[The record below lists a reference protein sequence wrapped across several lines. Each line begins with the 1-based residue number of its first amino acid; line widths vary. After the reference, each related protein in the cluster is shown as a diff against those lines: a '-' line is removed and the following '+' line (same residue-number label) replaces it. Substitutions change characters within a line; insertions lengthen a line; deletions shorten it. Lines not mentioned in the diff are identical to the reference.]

1 MPGLMNNSKGFTLI
15 EVMIALVVLAIGM
28 LGLASIQAV
37 GLQNNATAYMR
48 TLAMQS
54 AYNMADM
61 IRTANGTDGTVTA
74 TYNNVTSTLGSAP
87 ASCIQ
92 NDTSLPDCSSS
103 AMAAFDIYQWKERLA
118 DILPSGRG
126 AVTRTTDIYE
136 IKIMWDEDRTGVTG
150 ENCSGNSSVDLKCYT
165 LHVQI

>member
-1 MPGLMNNSKGFTLI
+1 MPSLMNNSKGFTLV
-15 EVMIALVVLAIGM
+15 EVMVALVVLAIGM

-48 TLAMQS
+48 TLSMQS

-61 IRTANGTDGTVTA
+61 IRTANDTDGTVTA
-74 TYNNVTSTLGSAP
+74 SFDAVTSTLGSAP

-92 NDTSLPDCSSS
+92 NNTTLPNCNST
-103 AMAAFDIYQWKERLA
+103 AMATFDIYQWKERLA

-126 AVTRTTDIYE
+126 AVTRTGEIYE

-150 ENCSGNSSVDLKCYT
+150 EACSGDSSVDLKCYT